1 MDYVVGA
8 DESSGGVGFGAGVA
22 GAGALEYLWGEVVFE
37 GVDGGLEHADIG
49 VDATHVEVG
58 PPAFTQA
65 LNRRLAGTRWG
76 TRDERPGPRPPEVDS

>member
-1 MDYVVGA
+1 LDYVVGA

-49 VDATHVEVG
+49 VDATHVEVRSTRVHSS
-58 PPAFTQA
+58 AQQE
-65 LNRRLAGTRWG
+65 AGRHAMG
-76 TRDERPGPRPPEVDS
+76 NPR